1 MCLWYKTECRLWSLT
16 SASWGPVSRFDWT
29 FFFQFTVEVKRLHWS
44 RTWRVANTWSRLLWF
59 VDSWHSVSEES
70 NVQICMFWKFDAPSV
85 WQTDEIANSQLWWVL
100 FLVCLS
106 GVCLFWTKALKE
118 RTLWSV
124 LTTSITDQEEE
135 YKKIFHQFEV
145 NIHDG
150 RHCRELIAKTG
161 DDCTWQSTALV
172 LDWTNVPAQNFKRW
186 KYLWTMEWLYKKI
199 PENSILI
206 VTALDCKRWLKW
218 LWCAISLLCE
228 MNPLKLKHAISAQKS
243 VHYYDR
249 S

>member
-1 MCLWYKTECRLWSLT
+1 MCLDTKQNADCGVWQVQVNVQWAGSVEH
-16 SASWGPVSRFDWT
+16 
-29 FFFQFTVEVKRLHWS
+29 FFQFTVEVKRLHWS
-44 RTWRVANTWSRLLWF
+44 GTWRVANTWSRLLWF
-59 VDSWHSVSEES
+59 VDCWHSVSEES
-70 NVQICMFWKFDAPSV
+70 NVQICRFWKFDAPSV

-199 PENSILI
+199 LENSILI
-206 VTALDCKRWLKW
+206 VTALDCKRW
-218 LWCAISLLCE
+218 
-228 MNPLKLKHAISAQKS
+228 
-243 VHYYDR
+243 
-249 S
+249 

>member
-1 MCLWYKTECRLWSLT
+1 MQVRVQWAVSVEHFFSIYRGSKTPSLERNLKG
-16 SASWGPVSRFDWT
+16 SKYLEPPFVICG
-29 FFFQFTVEVKRLHWS
+29 
-44 RTWRVANTWSRLLWF
+44 LLIF
-59 VDSWHSVSEES
+59 CI
-70 NVQICMFWKFDAPSV
+70 QICMFWKLDAPSV

-124 LTTSITDQEEE
+124 LTTSITDQKEE

-161 DDCTWQSTALV
+161 DDCIWQSTALV
-172 LDWTNVPAQNFKRW
+172 LNWTNVPAQNFKRW

-206 VTALDCKRWLKW
+206 VTALDCKRW
-218 LWCAISLLCE
+218 
-228 MNPLKLKHAISAQKS
+228 
-243 VHYYDR
+243 
-249 S
+249 